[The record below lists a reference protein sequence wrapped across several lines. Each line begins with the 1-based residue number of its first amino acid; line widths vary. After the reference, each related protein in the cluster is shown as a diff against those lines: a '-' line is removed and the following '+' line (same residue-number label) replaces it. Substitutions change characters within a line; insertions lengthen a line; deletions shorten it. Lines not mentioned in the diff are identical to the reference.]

1 MRLIIEPKILYNTI
15 ELILNMTSKATRI
28 TTTKPDS
35 KKESNVPKGKEIVL
49 YNIDEEKYE
58 TFIVPPGKQIT
69 FEYTLGTPFE
79 YKINDDD
86 KFSDYSDCIKLV
98 DARGKEHDVI
108 TKHVVL
114 SGDMCLPPVK
124 QSCSYGYSG
133 YSSYSKSRNNG
144 GYSNSYSDPD
154 DDDNNYDVSFMNCVH
169 TNTGDDEDDGYEYG
183 YGCGSDDE

>member
-1 MRLIIEPKILYNTI
+1 
-15 ELILNMTSKATRI
+15 MTSKATKI

-58 TFIVPPGKQIT
+58 TFIVPPGEQIT
-69 FEYTLGTPFE
+69 FEYTLGKPFE

-86 KFSDYSDCIKLV
+86 KFSDYTDYIKLV

-114 SGDMCLPPVK
+114 SGDMCLPPVIN
-124 QSCSYGYSG
+124 SRANAGNSGYSG

-154 DDDNNYDVSFMNCVH
+154 DDDDGYEYGCGN
-169 TNTGDDEDDGYEYG
+169 EDDGYEYG
-183 YGCGSDDE
+183 CGYDDDE